1 MFPRC
6 IVFPYNE
13 NESNLKLH
21 LHTYTAQKMKL
32 SIKDFFSKCDQICR
46 KLWIWS
52 HLLKKSLMESFIFC
66 ANCCLIIMTTMV
78 TKPNKN
84 AWNTTF
90 KDNPAIIYLFQ
101 DISKNTVNACEICSQ
116 RRHQNEDNK
125 DTRMLSLP
133 LYLCLIVNFEHI

>member
-1 MFPRC
+1 
-6 IVFPYNE
+6 
-13 NESNLKLH
+13 
-21 LHTYTAQKMKL
+21 
-32 SIKDFFSKCDQICR
+32 
-46 KLWIWS
+46 
-52 HLLKKSLMESFIFC
+52 MESFIFC

-78 TKPNKN
+78 KKPNKN

-101 DISKNTVNACEICSQ
+101 DISKNTLNACEICSQ

-125 DTRMLSLP
+125 DTRMSSLP